1 MRLKNLLFTFLM
13 ILVLG
18 LIIGCS
24 SDGAD
29 TGESDTEESAA
40 TETPAQEEEPTDEE
54 ASEEDEADEG
64 AASDGSS
71 VGDIE
76 NEVFRQQLRSLSLTR
91 LDEGQEYVF
100 EWDSE
105 SVVVDEMLCMD
116 LAGDSI
122 GINLKGPNSEFN
134 FGFNLNADG
143 SINTSE
149 SNIFFEI
156 DGEGYGSFG
165 SEVWEFVYAEEEGP
179 VVYGEAELQ
188 DNPGAGASTGLAVF
202 YLDCGDQ

>member
-1 MRLKNLLFTFLM
+1 MRLKSLLLTLLM

-24 SDGAD
+24 SDSAD
-29 TGESDTEESAA
+29 SDDSGTEESAA
-40 TETPAQEEEPTDEE
+40 TETPTQEEDP
-54 ASEEDEADEG
+54 ADEG

-76 NEVFRQQLRSLSLTR
+76 NDVFRQQLRSLGLTR

-116 LAGDSI
+116 LAGGSI

-143 SINTSE
+143 SINTNE

-156 DGEGYGSFG
+156 DGEGYGSLG

-202 YLDCGDQ
+202 YLDCGDF

>member
-1 MRLKNLLFTFLM
+1 MRLKSLLLTLLM

-29 TGESDTEESAA
+29 SDDSGTEESAA
-40 TETPAQEEEPTDEE
+40 TETPTQEEDP
-54 ASEEDEADEG
+54 ADEG

-76 NEVFRQQLRSLSLTR
+76 NDVFRQQLRSLGLTR

-143 SINTSE
+143 SIHTNE

-188 DNPGAGASTGLAVF
+188 DHPGAGASTGLAVF
-202 YLDCGDQ
+202 YLDCGDF